1 MSTYLSD
8 VLDIDTAILEHG
20 NKLLVLAGVGAGKST
35 WVKETLSKK
44 GSVLFVTSRKA
55 KVEADVNDS
64 SFSQYFHW
72 HSNDNQL
79 LITNAKLAAMVKN
92 ITTSNT
98 NEIDSFLN
106 HFDYIVIDEVHSIAT
121 DSTFAPSCS
130 SVLHFIE
137 YAVQT
142 NKTVIAMTGTP
153 EPIQHYFEKRNWP
166 VLDYRNTCKYVHP
179 EKIILTTSNSVPGII
194 QRHWKD
200 RKIIYFAN
208 HTDTIIN
215 ICKQLLESDDI
226 AANNIATIVARSKE
240 DKFIDKLKKKLPS
253 SYKDIIKTSTITY
266 ENIISHNAIPAEC
279 NIMFSTSALK
289 EGIDI
294 WNNNIVMFC
303 ESHVLSN
310 LIQFFGRARGNN
322 CHVYVVEDAYGYDI
336 SPDMLICEYNAKY
349 EVQAA
354 NAFWGERIQSSNEAE
369 NEKLEFI
376 SYAERS
382 SSYLRF
388 NYIKNEFTVF
398 AIKLLEELRLS
409 KKIDWKAELKD
420 YCHSYNI
427 SFVGNIDM
435 TKAMRTAL
443 LTAKNKKLRFYLSQK
458 DTVSMMLKWA
468 YNIEDK
474 QPKKINEKLAAKKSS
489 IRILNG
495 TENKSVHRGDSYWQI
510 ISADEYHK

>member
-1 MSTYLSD
+1 MPTYLSD
-8 VLDIDTAILEHG
+8 VLDIDTAIQEHG

-92 ITTSNT
+92 ITTSNK

-121 DSTFAPSCS
+121 DSTFAASCS

-142 NKTVIAMTGTP
+142 NKIVIAMTGTP

-179 EKIILTTSNSVPGII
+179 EKITLTTSNSVPGII
-194 QRHWKD
+194 KRHWKD

-215 ICKQLLESDDI
+215 ICKQLFESDDI

-253 SYKDIIKTSTITY
+253 SYKDIIKTSNATY
-266 ENIISHNAIPAEC
+266 ESIIAHNALPAEC

-289 EGIDI
+289 EGVDI
-294 WNNNIVMFC
+294 WNDNIVMFC
-303 ESHVLSN
+303 ENHVLSN

-322 CHVYVVEDAYGYDI
+322 CHVYVVEDSSGYDT

-354 NAFWGERIQSSNEAE
+354 NTFLKGRIQSSNDTET
-369 NEKLEFI
+369 EKSKLI
-376 SYAERS
+376 SYAERNG
-382 SSYLRF
+382 SYLRF

-409 KKIDWKAELKD
+409 KKINWKTELKD
-420 YCHSYNI
+420 YCSSYNI
-427 SFVGNIDM
+427 PFFGIINM
-435 TKAMRTAL
+435 KQEMRTAL
-443 LTAKNKKLRFYLSQK
+443 LTAKNEKLRFYSSEK
-458 DTVSMMLKWA
+458 DVVMMMLKWS

-474 QPKKINEKLAAKKSS
+474 QPKKINEKLKEQGCPV
-489 IRILNG
+489 RIIHG
-495 TENKSVHRGDSYWQI
+495 TENKAIHRNESYWQI
-510 ISADEYHK
+510 VSAEEL